1 MKWMRDQQLYK
12 DLEKIDSGRFGDIT
26 SDAPEVKSLVEHL
39 KAFYRETLEG
49 AIGINESIFSAKEL
63 MGQAVIA
70 AEEIA
75 DSVTA
80 IAGQAKEIAQAADQ
94 TERFMDTLGKKNRE
108 VRDLTE
114 QMGEESHQYKGK
126 IDSIHQQSQNTAQK
140 MDAAVDRIAGME
152 INMNQLAEKS
162 DSIKKMVSSITAIS
176 EQTNLL
182 ALNAAIEAARAGE
195 AGRGFAVVADEVR
208 KLAEESS
215 RAAED
220 VGEIA
225 VEITGSI
232 TALKQNIQHA
242 AKEVKE
248 GSQTAVASKNM
259 MEDVAGL
266 FENLQLSFDQ
276 LQDRMVEMNQ
286 ASNDVTTLMAETKK
300 HADNTSGETEK
311 VAAETQEV
319 SASLV
324 EVEGS
329 LQKTIELSDRVTQRI
344 GKKVMDSFMLNA
356 CFAFKDRVTTMKNR
370 GSQLSPKDLE
380 SIREL
385 LQVDELAILSL
396 KGKILQST
404 NPLSEGLEVF
414 NFEWGDYGELS
425 GDQAV
430 KAMQAHPH
438 KVLPGPIKKSAETGK
453 LNKYMMMAGQEEI
466 FQVAVTFESFKK
478 MLE

>member
-1 MKWMRDQQLYK
+1 MKWMKDQQLFK
-12 DLEKIDSGRFGDIT
+12 DLEKIDEGRFSDIK
-26 SDAPEVKSLVEHL
+26 SDALEVKSLVQHL
-39 KAFYRETLEG
+39 KVFYRETLEG
-49 AIGINESIFSAKEL
+49 AIGINHSIIDAKEL

-70 AEEIA
+70 SEEIA

-80 IAGQAKEIAQAADQ
+80 ISGQAREIAQAADK
-94 TERFMDTLGKKNRE
+94 TERFMGTLGKKNRE
-108 VRDLTE
+108 VRDLAE
-114 QMGEESHQYKGK
+114 QMGGESNQYKEK
-126 IDSIHQQSQNTAQK
+126 IASINQQSMNTAQK
-140 MDAAVDRIAGME
+140 MDAAVDRIASIE

-162 DSIKKMVSSITAIS
+162 GSIENMVRSITAIS

-220 VGEIA
+220 VGKIA

-232 TALKQNIQHA
+232 NTLKQNIQHT

-248 GSQTAVASKNM
+248 GSETAVTSSNM
-259 MEDVAGL
+259 MEDVASL
-266 FENLQLSFDQ
+266 FEHLQLSFEQ
-276 LQDRMVEMNQ
+276 LQERMVEMNQ
-286 ASNDVTTLMAETKK
+286 ASSDVMTLMSETKK

-319 SASLV
+319 SASLT
-324 EVEGS
+324 EVESS
-329 LQKTIELSDRVTQRI
+329 LQKTIDLSDRVTQRI
-344 GKKVMDSFMLNA
+344 GKKVMDSFMMNA
-356 CFAFKDRVTTMKNR
+356 CFAFKDRVARMKSRN
-370 GSQLSPKDLE
+370 SQLSEKDLE

-385 LQVDELAILSL
+385 LKVDELAILSSD
-396 KGKILQST
+396 GKILQST
-404 NPLSEGLEVF
+404 NPLSLGLEVF

-425 GDQAV
+425 GDKAI
-430 KAMQAHPH
+430 KAMQSHPH
-438 KVLPGPIKKSAETGK
+438 QVLTGPIKKSAETGK
-453 LNKYMMMAGQEEI
+453 LNKYMMIAGQEEI
-466 FQVAVTFESFKK
+466 FQVAVTFETFKK

>member
-1 MKWMRDQQLYK
+1 MKWMKDQRLHK
-12 DLEKIDSGRFGDIT
+12 DLEKIDGGRFAEID
-26 SDAPEVKSLVEHL
+26 SDAPEVISLVNHL
-39 KAFYRETLEG
+39 KIFYRETLEG
-49 AIGINESIFSAKEL
+49 AIGINGSILEAKEL

-70 AEEIA
+70 SEEIA

-80 IAGQAKEIAQAADQ
+80 ISGQAREIAQAADQ
-94 TERFMDTLGKKNRE
+94 TERFMGTLGKKNRE
-108 VRDLTE
+108 VRDLAD
-114 QMGEESHQYKGK
+114 QMGEGSNQYKEK
-126 IDSIHQQSQNTAQK
+126 IVSINQQSMSTAQK
-140 MDAAVDRIAGME
+140 MDAAVERIAGIE
-152 INMNQLAEKS
+152 NNMNQLAEKS
-162 DSIKKMVSSITAIS
+162 SSIENMVSSITAIS

-220 VGEIA
+220 VGKIA

-232 TALKQNIQHA
+232 AALKQNIQHT

-248 GSQTAVASKNM
+248 GSQTAIATSNM
-259 MEDVAGL
+259 MEDMASL
-266 FENLQLSFDQ
+266 FENLQLSFDK

-286 ASNDVTTLMAETKK
+286 ASTDVMTLMADTKR

-311 VAAETQEV
+311 VAAETEEV
-319 SASLV
+319 SASLI
-324 EVEGS
+324 EVESS
-329 LQKTIELSDRVTQRI
+329 LQKTIDLSDRVTQRI

-356 CFAFKDRVTTMKNR
+356 CFAFKDRFNRMKNR
-370 GSQLSPKDLE
+370 GSQLSQKDLE
-380 SIREL
+380 SIQEL

-396 KGKILQST
+396 EGKILQST
-404 NPLSEGLEVF
+404 NPLSVGLEVF

-425 GDQAV
+425 GG
-430 KAMQAHPH
+430 KAIKTMHAHPH
-438 KVLPGPIKKSAETGK
+438 QVLTGPIKKSAETGK
-453 LNKYMMMAGQEEI
+453 LNKYMMMAGQDEI